1 MSRKKQENNEYNIDF
16 ITDCMRKKPQ
26 KLTNEQL
33 LEAIIIYRSLIEQI
47 MLDEVLYNENYIDLE
62 NTKEHLNELKEE
74 MMKRLSYYNIIKGE
88 QRND

>member
-1 MSRKKQENNEYNIDF
+1 MSRKKQEKNEYNVDF
-16 ITDCMRKKPQ
+16 ITDCMCKSPQ

-33 LEAIIIYRSLIEQI
+33 LEAIIIYRSIIEQI

-74 MMKRLSYYNIIKGE
+74 IMKRLSYYNIKGE

>member
-1 MSRKKQENNEYNIDF
+1 MSRKKQEKNEYNVDF
-16 ITDCMRKKPQ
+16 ITECMYKSPQ
-26 KLTNEQL
+26 KLTNDQL

-62 NTKEHLNELKEE
+62 NTKEHLKELKEE
-74 MMKRLSYYNIIKGE
+74 IMKRLSYYNIKEE

>member
-1 MSRKKQENNEYNIDF
+1 MSRKKQENNEYNVDF
-16 ITDCMRKKPQ
+16 ITDCINKKPQ

-47 MLDEVLYNENYIDLE
+47 MLDEAVYNENYIDLE
-62 NTKEHLNELKEE
+62 NSKEHLNELKEE

>member
-1 MSRKKQENNEYNIDF
+1 MSRKKQENNEYNVDF
-16 ITDCMRKKPQ
+16 ITDCMCKSPQ

-33 LEAIIIYRSLIEQI
+33 LEAIIIYRSIIEQI

-74 MMKRLSYYNIIKGE
+74 IMKRLSYYNIKGE

>member
-1 MSRKKQENNEYNIDF
+1 MSRKKQENNEYNVDF
-16 ITDCMRKKPQ
+16 ITDCINKKPQ

-47 MLDEVLYNENYIDLE
+47 MLDEALYNENYIDLE
-62 NTKEHLNELKEE
+62 NSKEHLNELKEE

-88 QRND
+88 KRND